1 MSRFKSIVEEILNE
15 EELFEMSNVRKKY
28 TRLPVNIW
36 LDDIGAYRKNTH
48 YGPRIKFQANKSD
61 KVTGMGIPMSI
72 SVKPEVL
79 IDDLKTELNSYEIGQ
94 VKNFIVRNYD
104 LLMKYWNQE
113 IDILE
118 FLQKVKKV

>member
-1 MSRFKSIVEEILNE
+1 MSRVKSIVEEILNE
-15 EELFEMSNVRKKY
+15 EELFEISNIRKKY

-48 YGPRIKFQANKSD
+48 YKPRIKFQANKSD
-61 KVTGMGIPMSI
+61 KVMGIGIPMSI

-79 IDDLKTELNSYEIGQ
+79 IDDPKTELNSYEIGQ